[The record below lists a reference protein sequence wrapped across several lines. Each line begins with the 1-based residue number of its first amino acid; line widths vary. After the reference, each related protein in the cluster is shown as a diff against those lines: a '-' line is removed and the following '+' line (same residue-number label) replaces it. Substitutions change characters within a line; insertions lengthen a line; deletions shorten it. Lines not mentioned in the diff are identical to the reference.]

1 MEIVFVFFPSCL
13 STVVAVA
20 VHVRVVAVVECAENK
35 ENLAHTLTP
44 TFKTSF
50 FPTSVSLSL
59 SHAHTHT
66 NIPTPSLSLLIMR
79 CNAATIVSNLKNVE
93 VLRLKTL

>member
-1 MEIVFVFFPSCL
+1 MEIVFVFFPSSL

-20 VHVRVVAVVECAENK
+20 VHVRVVAVVVCAENK

-50 FPTSVSLSL
+50 FPTSVSLSLSL

-93 VLRLKTL
+93 VLR